1 MAEPIKVSKGGV
13 LVPEWGNEGR
23 SDGEKITVHYHFLTF
38 AEQMELTDPSTVGK
52 SMAHEYKNLER
63 MIDKVEN
70 LEVQEGSKVRGIK
83 TGSDLVNSGLD
94 QLCMELWLTLR
105 KMSAVDKKKRNSSTA
120 LEAEEN

>member
-1 MAEPIKVSKGGV
+1 MAEPIKVSKGGT
-13 LVPEWGNEGR
+13 LIPEWGNEGR
-23 SDGEKITVHYHFLTF
+23 PDGEKITIHYHFLTF

-63 MIDKVEN
+63 MIDKVDN

-105 KMSAVDKKKRNSSTA
+105 KMSAVDKKKHS
-120 LEAEEN
+120 